1 MYKSKKTPL
10 SIENGAICIYQ
21 RYHD

>member
-21 RYHD
+21 RNHD